1 MGDNSHRTFYDEIA
15 AIDDA
20 CGQGQG
26 RMREVRPNNVPSG
39 SSHYSVNGRTMVMA
53 DEWDEMAIREAEEAS
68 LRSQENWRLAR
79 DAVSGHNAFRSQG
92 RTREEN
98 RPQADFF
105 GSPMQYG
112 QEFFGGPRAVSPRSQ
127 EERNR
132 AAAAVAAA
140 NGLDTGAHDARR
152 RNQQEGRRMSQ
163 SGQERA
169 IRRMRKKHSLQDD
182 QNILSLQL
190 MATAGYYFGTF
201 QDQYYQQMI
210 ERATR
215 DLGEDAPDGAIHS
228 RATHYYDERYH
239 PNRVRSSSS
248 SSSSSN
254 SRPSHSG
261 PKALDIPEEIR
272 ERDDHPNWFI
282 CPITQELMIDPVI
295 LSSGHTY
302 ERSAITEHLRRNNHR
317 DPITN
322 LKLKNKTLTPNM
334 ALRHSITAHIT
345 RMANTPVQQ
354 NNTNNKKSRKK
365 KGKGKGRPGNTKG
378 GARNVKTRRRKKS
391 RRKSRKRK
399 SKKKKKKYK

>member
-1 MGDNSHRTFYDEIA
+1 MADRQRTFYDEMA

-20 CGQGQG
+20 CGQGQC
-26 RMREVRPNNVPSG
+26 RMREVRPNDVPSG
-39 SSHYSVNGRTMVMA
+39 SSHYNVNGRTMVGN
-53 DEWDEMAIREAEEAS
+53 DEWDEMATREAIEAS
-68 LRSQENWRLAR
+68 LRSQENWSLAR
-79 DAVSGHNAFRSQG
+79 DAVSATNAFRYHG
-92 RTREEN
+92 NMREEN
-98 RPQADFF
+98 RQQADLFED
-105 GSPMQYG
+105 PMQYG
-112 QEFFGGPRAVSPRSQ
+112 REWAGGPRAVSPRSQ
-127 EERNR
+127 DQRNR
-132 AAAAVAAA
+132 AAAAAAAA
-140 NGLDTGAHDARR
+140 NGPNMGASGARR
-152 RNQQEGRRMSQ
+152 RKQQEGQRMSQ
-163 SGQERA
+163 SGQKRA
-169 IRRMRKKHSLQDD
+169 IRRMREKHSLQDD
-182 QNILSLQL
+182 QKTLSLQL

-215 DLGEDAPDGAIHS
+215 DLGEDAPDLAIHS

-239 PNRVRSSSS
+239 PDRVRSSSS

-272 ERDDHPNWFI
+272 EMYDDHPNWFI
-282 CPITQELMIDPVI
+282 CPITQDLMIDPVI

-302 ERSAITEHLRRNNHR
+302 ERSAITEHLRRNNNR

-354 NNTNNKKSRKK
+354 NNPNNKKSRKK
-365 KGKGKGRPGNTKG
+365 NGKHRKSGKG

>member
-1 MGDNSHRTFYDEIA
+1 MADRQRTFYDEMA

-26 RMREVRPNNVPSG
+26 RFREERPNNVPSDR
-39 SSHYSVNGRTMVMA
+39 SHYSVNGRTMVMA
-53 DEWDEMAIREAEEAS
+53 PEWDEMAIREAEEAS
-68 LRSQENWRLAR
+68 LRSQRLWHLAR
-79 DAVSGHNAFRSQG
+79 DAGRAANAFRSQG
-92 RTREEN
+92 EQREEN
-98 RPQADFF
+98 RQQADFF
-105 GSPMQYG
+105 EDPMQYG

-132 AAAAVAAA
+132 AAAAAAAA
-140 NGLDTGAHDARR
+140 NGPNMGASGVRR
-152 RNQQEGRRMSQ
+152 RKQQEGQRMSQ
-163 SGQERA
+163 GGQERA
-169 IRRMRKKHSLQDD
+169 IRRMRKEHSLQDD
-182 QNILSLQL
+182 QNTLSLQL

-354 NNTNNKKSRKK
+354 NNPNNKKSRKK
-365 KGKGKGRPGNTKG
+365 NGKHRKSGKG